1 MNDPLMQ
8 ENLRF
13 INEVMNSWAV
23 QLVVATLLVGLLLV
37 AFTRAS
43 RVLDDDRKRT
53 AFRIAVA
60 ALGALV
66 MLQAV
71 VTAILG
77 RVPLVAVAAIE
88 WVLLAAMWFY
98 YIARFLTRRRSG
110 PGDPDAQRRGAALD
124 DKIKHLS
131 DERRGGGAS
140 AAGGESAASR

>member
-1 MNDPLMQ
+1 VNDPLMQ
-8 ENLRF
+8 DNVRF

-43 RVLDDDRKRT
+43 RAFDDNRKRT
-53 AFRIAVA
+53 ALRIAVA
-60 ALGALV
+60 ALGVLIV
-66 MLQAV
+66 LQAV

-88 WVLLAAMWFY
+88 WVLLAALWFY

-124 DKIKHLS
+124 DKIQHIC

-140 AAGGESAASR
+140 AAGGESVAPR